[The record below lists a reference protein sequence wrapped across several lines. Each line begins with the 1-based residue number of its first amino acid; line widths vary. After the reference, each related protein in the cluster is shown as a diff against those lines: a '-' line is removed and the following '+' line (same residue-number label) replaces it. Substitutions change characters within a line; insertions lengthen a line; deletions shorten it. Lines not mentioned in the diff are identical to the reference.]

1 MTNMTSISASRR
13 LFLSERGL
21 VLEYGNRIDPDIFGR
36 VLLTASV
43 IRKRQVA
50 GILNVVP
57 TYRSLLVEYDP
68 LIVSLEKLNAIID
81 DIEHNLGDADAP
93 TGRYFELPTFYGK
106 PYDFDTD
113 RIAEH
118 NDIAPEDVVRIFSE
132 TTLLV
137 YFIGFIA
144 ALPYIGDLPE
154 CLHTPRLPSP
164 RVKLPAGVVGVGG
177 QQVAYPPVELPSG
190 FNYIGRCFH
199 KVYDPDRFPPT
210 PFSPGDRVRF
220 KAVSLEEAAS
230 HEGEFPEPI
239 G

>member
-1 MTNMTSISASRR
+1 MSNQKSRR

-21 VLEYGNRIDPDIFGR
+21 LLEYGNRIDPDIFAK
-36 VLLTASV
+36 VLLMASV
-43 IRKRQVA
+43 IRDRQVD

-68 LIVSLEKLNAIID
+68 LIVPLEKLNAVID
-81 DIEHNLGDADAP
+81 DIEQNLVVRETP
-93 TGRYFELPTFYGK
+93 SGRYFELPTYYGK
-106 PYDFDTD
+106 PYNLDTE
-113 RIAEH
+113 RIAVH
-118 NDIAPEDVVRIFSE
+118 NNLTPEDVVRIFSVSR
-132 TTLLV
+132 LLV

-164 RVKLPAGVVGVGG
+164 RLKLPAGVVGVGG

-199 KVYDPDRFPPT
+199 KVYDPDHDPPT
-210 PFSPGDRVRF
+210 PFKPGDRVRF
-220 KAVSLEEAAS
+220 KAVSLEEAVS
-230 HEGEFPEPI
+230 YEGEFPRPT
-239 G
+239 GQT

>member
-1 MTNMTSISASRR
+1 M
-13 LFLSERGL
+13 
-21 VLEYGNRIDPDIFGR
+21 
-36 VLLTASV
+36 ASV
-43 IRKRQVA
+43 IRHKQVA
-50 GILNVVP
+50 GVLNLVP

-68 LIVSLEKLNAIID
+68 LAVSLEELNSVVDALEQD
-81 DIEHNLGDADAP
+81 LADAEP
-93 TGRYFELPTFYGK
+93 PEGRYFELPTYYGT
-106 PYDFDTD
+106 PYDFDTE
-113 RIAEH
+113 RIAAH
-118 NDIAPEDVVRIFSE
+118 NGITPRDVVRIFSE

-154 CLHTPRLPSP
+154 CLHTPRLPTP
-164 RVKLPAGVVGVGG
+164 RIKLPAGVVGVGG

-210 PFSPGDRVRF
+210 PFNPGDRVRF
-220 KAVSLEEAAS
+220 KAVSLKEAEAN
-230 HEGEFPEPI
+230 EGIFPEPS

>member
-1 MTNMTSISASRR
+1 MRSKR

-21 VLEYGNRIDPDIFGR
+21 VLEYGNRIDPVIFGR
-36 VLLTASV
+36 VLLMAST
-43 IRKRQVA
+43 IRERQVT

-68 LIVSLEKLNAIID
+68 LTVPLEKLNAVID
-81 DIEHNLGDADAP
+81 DIEQNLADADAP
-93 TGRYFELPTFYGK
+93 TGRYFDLPTYYGK
-106 PYDFDTD
+106 PYDFDTE

-118 NDIAPEDVVRIFSE
+118 NDITPQDVVRIFSE

-210 PFSPGDRVRF
+210 PFNAGDQVRF
-220 KAVSLEEAAS
+220 KAVSLKEAES
-230 HEGEFPEPI
+230 HEGIFPEPI

>member
-1 MTNMTSISASRR
+1 M
-13 LFLSERGL
+13 
-21 VLEYGNRIDPDIFGR
+21 VLEFGDRIDPGIFGKVR
-36 VLLTASV
+36 LMASML
-43 IRKRQVA
+43 REKQVA
-50 GILNVVP
+50 GVLNLVP

-68 LIVSLEKLNAIID
+68 LIVSLERLNTLID
-81 DIEHNLGDADAP
+81 AAEKNFADAEP
-93 TGRYFELPTFYGK
+93 PEGQYFELPTYYGK
-106 PYDFDTD
+106 PYDFDTV

-118 NDIAPEDVVRIFSE
+118 NRIAPQDVIRIFSE

-154 CLHTPRLPSP
+154 CLHTPRLPTP
-164 RVKLPAGVVGVGG
+164 RIRLPAGVVGVGG

-210 PFSPGDRVRF
+210 PFSPGDRIRF
-220 KAVSLEEAAS
+220 KAVSLKEAES
-230 HEGEFPEPI
+230 REGIFPEPI

>member
-1 MTNMTSISASRR
+1 MTNPKSRR
-13 LFLSERGL
+13 LFLGESGL

-43 IRKRQVA
+43 IRDRRVA

-57 TYRSLLVEYDP
+57 TYRSLLVEFDP
-68 LIVSLEKLNAIID
+68 LTISLEKLYAVID
-81 DIEHNLGDADAP
+81 DIENNLSDAEAP

-106 PYDFDTD
+106 PYDFDTA

-118 NDIAPEDVVRIFSE
+118 NDLTPEDVVRIFSE

-164 RVKLPAGVVGVGG
+164 RVKLPAGVVGLGG

-210 PFSPGDRVRF
+210 PFSSGDRVRF

>member
-1 MTNMTSISASRR
+1 MRSKR

-21 VLEYGNRIDPDIFGR
+21 ILEYGNRIDPVVFGR
-36 VLLTASV
+36 VRLMASV
-43 IRKRQVA
+43 IRDKQVA
-50 GILNVVP
+50 GVLNLVP

-68 LIVSLEKLNAIID
+68 LTVSLEELNTVID
-81 DIEHNLGDADAP
+81 ALEQDLADAEP
-93 TGRYFELPTFYGK
+93 PERRYFELPTYYGK
-106 PYDFDTD
+106 PYDFDTE

-118 NDIAPEDVVRIFSE
+118 NDITPQDVVRIFSE

-154 CLHTPRLPSP
+154 CLHTPRLLSP

-210 PFSPGDRVRF
+210 PFAPGDRVRF
-220 KAVSLEEAAS
+220 KAVSLKAAES
-230 HEGEFPEPI
+230 HEGIFPEPI

>member
-1 MTNMTSISASRR
+1 MTNPKSRR
-13 LFLSERGL
+13 LFLSESGL
-21 VLEYGNRIDPDIFGR
+21 VLEYGNRIDPVIFGR

-43 IRKRQVA
+43 IRKRQVD

-68 LIVSLEKLNAIID
+68 LTVSLEKLNAVID
-81 DIEHNLGDADAP
+81 DIEKNLADAEAP

-106 PYDFDTD
+106 PYDFDTE

-118 NDIAPEDVVRIFSE
+118 NDLTPGDVVRIFSE
-132 TTLLV
+132 STLLV

>member
-1 MTNMTSISASRR
+1 MRSKR

-21 VLEYGNRIDPDIFGR
+21 ILEYGNRIDPVVFGR
-36 VLLTASV
+36 VRLMASV
-43 IRKRQVA
+43 IRDKQVA
-50 GILNVVP
+50 GVLNLVP

-68 LIVSLEKLNAIID
+68 LTVSLEELNTVID
-81 DIEHNLGDADAP
+81 ALEQDLVDAEP
-93 TGRYFELPTFYGK
+93 SERRYFELPTYYGK
-106 PYDFDTD
+106 PYDFDTE

-118 NDIAPEDVVRIFSE
+118 NDITPQDVVRIFSE

-154 CLHTPRLPSP
+154 CLHTPRLLSP
-164 RVKLPAGVVGVGG
+164 RIKLPAGVVGVGG

-210 PFSPGDRVRF
+210 PFAAGDRVRF
-220 KAVSLEEAAS
+220 KAVSLKEAES
-230 HEGEFPEPI
+230 HEGIFPEPI
-239 G
+239 R

>member
-1 MTNMTSISASRR
+1 MASA
-13 LFLSERGL
+13 
-21 VLEYGNRIDPDIFGR
+21 
-36 VLLTASV
+36 
-43 IRKRQVA
+43 IRDAQVA
-50 GILNVVP
+50 GVLNLVP

-68 LIVSLEKLNAIID
+68 LTVSLKVLNSLIDALEKDLT
-81 DIEHNLGDADAP
+81 DAEPPAA
-93 TGRYFELPTFYGK
+93 RYFELPTYYGK
-106 PYDFDTD
+106 PYDFDTE

-118 NDIAPEDVVRIFSE
+118 NGITPEEVVRIFSE

-164 RVKLPAGVVGVGG
+164 RIKLPAGVVGVGG

-210 PFSPGDRVRF
+210 PFKPGDRVRF
-220 KAVSLEEAAS
+220 KAASLKEAES
-230 HEGEFPEPI
+230 REGIFPEPI

>member
-1 MTNMTSISASRR
+1 MASA
-13 LFLSERGL
+13 
-21 VLEYGNRIDPDIFGR
+21 
-36 VLLTASV
+36 
-43 IRKRQVA
+43 IRDRKVD
-50 GILNVVP
+50 GILNLVP

-68 LIVSLEKLNAIID
+68 LVISLHRLNAVID
-81 DIEHNLGDADAP
+81 DIERNLKDIGP
-93 TGRYFELPTFYGK
+93 PKGRYFELPTYYGK
-106 PYDFDTD
+106 PYDFDTE

-118 NDIAPEDVVRIFSE
+118 NNLSPEDVVRVFSE

-154 CLHTPRLPSP
+154 CLYTPRLPSP
-164 RVKLPAGVVGVGG
+164 RVELPAGVVGIGG

-190 FNYIGRCFH
+190 FNYIGRCYH

-210 PFSPGDRVRF
+210 PFQAGDRVRF
-220 KAVSLEEAAS
+220 KSVSQKEAES
-230 HEGEFPEPI
+230 HEGIFPEPI

>member
-1 MTNMTSISASRR
+1 MTNQASRR
-13 LFLSERGL
+13 LFLSESGL
-21 VLEYGNRIDPDIFGR
+21 VLEYGNRIDPVVFGK

-43 IRKRQVA
+43 IRDRQVA

-57 TYRSLLVEYDP
+57 TYRSLLVEFDP
-68 LIVSLEKLNAIID
+68 LTISLEKLNAVID
-81 DIEHNLGDADAP
+81 DIENNLADAEAP

-106 PYDFDTD
+106 PYDFDTA

-118 NDIAPEDVVRIFSE
+118 NDLTPEDVVRIFSE
-132 TTLLV
+132 STLLV

-154 CLHTPRLPSP
+154 CLYTPRLPSP

>member
-1 MTNMTSISASRR
+1 MVSQR
-13 LFLSERGL
+13 LLLSERGL
-21 VLEYGNRIDPDIFGR
+21 VLEYGNRIDPVIFGR
-36 VLLTASV
+36 VRVMATT
-43 IRKRQVA
+43 IQDKKID
-50 GILNVVP
+50 GILNLVP

-68 LIVSLEKLNAIID
+68 LVISLDRLNAMID
-81 DIEHNLGDADAP
+81 DIEQNITDIDP
-93 TGRYFELPTFYGK
+93 PKGRYFELPTYYGK
-106 PYDFDTD
+106 PYDFDTK

-118 NDIAPEDVVRIFSE
+118 NDLSQEDVVRVFSE

-190 FNYIGRCFH
+190 FNYIGRCYH

-210 PFSPGDRVRF
+210 PFQAGDRVRF
-220 KAVSLEEAAS
+220 KSVSKKEAEF
-230 HEGEFPEPI
+230 HEGVFPEPI

>member
-1 MTNMTSISASRR
+1 MTNQASRR
-13 LFLSERGL
+13 LFLSESGL
-21 VLEYGNRIDPDIFGR
+21 VLEYGNRIDPVVFGK

-43 IRKRQVA
+43 IRDRQV
-50 GILNVVP
+50 GGNLNGVP
-57 TYRSLLVEYDP
+57 TYRSLLVEFDP
-68 LIVSLEKLNAIID
+68 LTISLEKLNAVID
-81 DIEHNLGDADAP
+81 DIENNLADAEAP

-106 PYDFDTD
+106 PYDFDTA

-118 NDIAPEDVVRIFSE
+118 NDLTPEDVVRIFSE
-132 TTLLV
+132 STLLV

-154 CLHTPRLPSP
+154 CLYTPRLPSP

>member
-1 MTNMTSISASRR
+1 MANAAPKSRR

-21 VLEYGNRIDPDIFGR
+21 VLEYGNRIDPEIFGR
-36 VLLTASV
+36 VLLMASV
-43 IRKRQVA
+43 IRDRQLNGV
-50 GILNVVP
+50 LNVVP

-68 LIVSLEKLNAIID
+68 LAVSLDKLNAVID
-81 DIEHNLGDADAP
+81 DIEQNLADAVAP

-106 PYDFDTD
+106 PYDFDTE

-118 NDIAPEDVVRIFSE
+118 NDLTPEDVIRIFSE

-137 YFIGFIA
+137 YFIGFLA

-210 PFSPGDRVRF
+210 PFEPGDRVRF
-220 KAVSLEEAAS
+220 KAVSLEEAESYA
-230 HEGEFPEPI
+230 GVFPEPL

>member
-1 MTNMTSISASRR
+1 MAGAPLSRR

-21 VLEYGNRIDPDIFGR
+21 VLEYGNRIDPRIFGR
-36 VLLTASV
+36 VLRTASV
-43 IRKRQVA
+43 IREQQVS

-68 LIVSLEKLNAIID
+68 LTIPLKDLTAVID
-81 DIEHNLGDADAP
+81 HIEQNLGDADAP

-106 PYDFDTD
+106 PYDFDTE

-118 NDIAPEDVVRIFSE
+118 NSLSPEDVVRIFSE

-210 PFSPGDRVRF
+210 PFRPGDRVRF
-220 KAVSLEEAAS
+220 KSVSLEEAEL
-230 HEGEFPEPI
+230 HDGEFPEPKE
-239 G
+239 

>member
-1 MTNMTSISASRR
+1 MMTKMTSRR

-21 VLEYGNRIDPDIFGR
+21 VLEYGDRIDPVIFGR
-36 VLLTASV
+36 VRLMASV
-43 IRKRQVA
+43 IRAKQVD
-50 GILNVVP
+50 GILNLVP

-68 LIVSLEKLNAIID
+68 LAVSLGKLNAVID
-81 DIEHNLGDADAP
+81 DIEQDLEEAEP
-93 TGRYFELPTFYGK
+93 PEGRYFELPTYYGK
-106 PYDFDTD
+106 PYDFDTE
-113 RIAEH
+113 RIAER
-118 NDIAPEDVVRIFSE
+118 NDLTPEDVVRLFSE

-144 ALPYIGDLPE
+144 ALPYIGGLPE

-177 QQVAYPPVELPSG
+177 QQVAYLPVELPSG
-190 FNYIGRCFH
+190 FNYIGRCFQ

-210 PFSPGDRVRF
+210 PFNPGDRVRF
-220 KAVSLEEAAS
+220 KAVSLEEAES
-230 HEGEFPEPI
+230 HEGEFPEPM

>member
-1 MTNMTSISASRR
+1 MADRVSQR
-13 LFLSERGL
+13 LLLSERGL
-21 VLEYGNRIDPDIFGR
+21 ILEYGDRIDPLIFGR
-36 VLLTASV
+36 VRVMASA
-43 IRKRQVA
+43 IRDRKVD
-50 GILNVVP
+50 GVLNLVP

-68 LIVSLEKLNAIID
+68 LVISLHRLNAVID
-81 DIEHNLGDADAP
+81 DIEHNVKDTGP
-93 TGRYFELPTFYGK
+93 PKGRYFELPTYYGK
-106 PYDFDTD
+106 PYDFDTE

-118 NDIAPEDVVRIFSE
+118 NHLSAEDVVRIFSE

-190 FNYIGRCFH
+190 FNYIGRCYH

-210 PFSPGDRVRF
+210 PFQSGDRVRF
-220 KAVSLEEAAS
+220 KSVSQKEAES
-230 HEGEFPEPI
+230 HEGVFPKPI

>member
-1 MTNMTSISASRR
+1 MTNVASKSRR

-21 VLEYGNRIDPDIFGR
+21 VLEYGNRIDPVIFGR
-36 VLLTASV
+36 VLLMASV
-43 IRKRQVA
+43 IRDRQVT
-50 GILNVVP
+50 GVLNVVP

-68 LIVSLEKLNAIID
+68 LTVSLEKLNAVID
-81 DIEHNLGDADAP
+81 DIEQNLADAKAP
-93 TGRYFELPTFYGK
+93 TGRYFELPTYYGK
-106 PYDFDTD
+106 PYDFDTK

-118 NDIAPEDVVRIFSE
+118 NDLSTEDVIRIFSE

-137 YFIGFIA
+137 YFIGFLA

-177 QQVAYPPVELPSG
+177 QQVAYPPVALPSG

-210 PFSPGDRVRF
+210 PFEPGDRVRF
-220 KAVSLEEAAS
+220 KAVSLEEAES
-230 HEGEFPEPI
+230 YEGVFPEPLQL
-239 G
+239 

>member
-1 MTNMTSISASRR
+1 MRSKR

-21 VLEYGNRIDPDIFGR
+21 ILEYGNRIDPVIFGR
-36 VLLTASV
+36 VRLMASV
-43 IRKRQVA
+43 IRDKQVA
-50 GILNVVP
+50 GVLNLVP

-68 LIVSLEKLNAIID
+68 LTVSLEELNTVID
-81 DIEHNLGDADAP
+81 ALEQDLADAESP
-93 TGRYFELPTFYGK
+93 EGRYFELPTYYGK

-118 NDIAPEDVVRIFSE
+118 NDITPQDVVRIFSE

-154 CLHTPRLPSP
+154 CLHTPRLLSP
-164 RVKLPAGVVGVGG
+164 RIKLPAGVVGVGG

-210 PFSPGDRVRF
+210 PFAAGDRVRF
-220 KAVSLEEAAS
+220 KAVSLKEAES
-230 HEGEFPEPI
+230 HEGIFPEPI
-239 G
+239 R

>member
-1 MTNMTSISASRR
+1 MANPKSRR
-13 LFLSERGL
+13 LFLSESGL
-21 VLEYGNRIDPDIFGR
+21 VIEYGNRIDPDIFGR

-43 IRKRQVA
+43 IRESQVD

-68 LIVSLEKLNAIID
+68 LTVSLEKLNAVID
-81 DIEHNLGDADAP
+81 DIENNLSDAEAP

-106 PYDFDTD
+106 PYDFDTE

-118 NDIAPEDVVRIFSE
+118 NDLTPEDVVRIFSE

-154 CLHTPRLPSP
+154 RLHTPRLPSP

>member
-1 MTNMTSISASRR
+1 M
-13 LFLSERGL
+13 SERGL
-21 VLEYGNRIDPDIFGR
+21 MLEYGNRIDPAVFGQVR
-36 VLLTASV
+36 LMASA
-43 IRKRQVA
+43 IRNKQVP
-50 GILNVVP
+50 GILNLVP

-68 LIVSLEKLNAIID
+68 LRVSLGKLNTIID
-81 DIEHNLGDADAP
+81 SLEQDLADAEP
-93 TGRYFELPTFYGK
+93 PEQRYFELPTYYGK
-106 PYDFDTD
+106 PYDFDTE

-118 NDIAPEDVVRIFSE
+118 NDITPQDVIRIFSE

-199 KVYDPDRFPPT
+199 KVYDPERFPPT
-210 PFSPGDRVRF
+210 PFNSGDRVRF
-220 KAVSLEEAAS
+220 KAVSLKEAESRA
-230 HEGEFPEPI
+230 GVFPEPI

>member
-1 MTNMTSISASRR
+1 MANPKSRR
-13 LFLSERGL
+13 LFLSESGL

-43 IRKRQVA
+43 IRDRRVA

-68 LIVSLEKLNAIID
+68 LTVPLEKLNAIID
-81 DIEHNLGDADAP
+81 DIEQNLGDAEAP

-106 PYDFDTD
+106 PYDFDTE

-118 NDIAPEDVVRIFSE
+118 NDLTPEDVVRIFSE

-210 PFSPGDRVRF
+210 PFSSGDLVRF